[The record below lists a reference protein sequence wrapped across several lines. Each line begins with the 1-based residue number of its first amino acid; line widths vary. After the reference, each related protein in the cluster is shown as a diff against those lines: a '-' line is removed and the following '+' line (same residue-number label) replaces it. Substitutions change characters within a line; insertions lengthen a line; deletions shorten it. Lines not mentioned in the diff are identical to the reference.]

1 MISQRNLPTTEHE
14 LEAITAPDLLHRAIE
29 RWGDSFAVITSFQN
43 EGMVVLDM
51 AARINPN
58 LRVYTIDTGRLAPET
73 YDVIEAV
80 YGRYGIRVRT
90 FHPEAS
96 ELTGMITRFGPNL
109 FLESVAHRR
118 ACCEIR
124 KVRPLSAGLER
135 EGIEAYA
142 VGLRR
147 EQNDTRR
154 GTPKV
159 DASGTRIKLSP
170 LADWTQDQ
178 VKTYMRENDVPQH
191 PLYAKGYSSIGC
203 GPCTRATQAGEHE
216 RAGRWWW
223 EEGAASECGLHFTA
237 GGKVE
242 RTVDVLVREILS
254 P

>member
-1 MISQRNLPTTEHE
+1 MI
-14 LEAITAPDLLHRAIE
+14 
-29 RWGDSFAVITSFQN
+29 
-43 EGMVVLDM
+43 VLDM
-51 AARINPN
+51 AARIKPDV
-58 LRVYTIDTGRLAPET
+58 RVYTIDTGRLPPET
-73 YDVIEAV
+73 YDIIEAV

-96 ELTGMITRFGPNL
+96 ELTSMITRFGPNL

-118 ACCEIR
+118 ACCAIR
-124 KVRPLSAGLER
+124 KVRPLAVGLER
-135 EGIEAYA
+135 EGVHAYA

-147 EQNDTRR
+147 EQNETRR
-154 GTPKV
+154 DTPKLDTSDV
-159 DASGTRIKLSP
+159 RSKLSP
-170 LADWTQDQ
+170 LADWTREQ
-178 VKTYMRENDVPQH
+178 VDAYLRDNEVPVH
-191 PLYAKGYSSIGC
+191 PLYAKGYASIGC

-223 EEGAASECGLHFTA
+223 EEGAASECGLHFSA

>member
-1 MISQRNLPTTEHE
+1 MS
-14 LEAITAPDLLHRAIE
+14 APDLLRWAIDH
-29 RWGDSFAVITSFQN
+29 WGDKFAIVTSFQN
-43 EGMVVLDM
+43 EGMIVLDI
-51 AARINPN
+51 AAQIKPDI
-58 LRVYTIDTGRLAPET
+58 RVYTIDTGRLPPET
-73 YDVIEAV
+73 YDAIEAV

-90 FHPEAS
+90 FHPEAA
-96 ELTGMITRFGPNL
+96 ELASMMARFGPNL

-147 EQNDTRR
+147 EQNDTRKE
-154 GTPKV
+154 TLKV
-159 DASGTRIKLSP
+159 DASGPRVKLSP
-170 LADWTQDQ
+170 LADWTQEQ
-178 VKTYMRENDVPQH
+178 VRTYLRDHNVPVH

-223 EEGAASECGLHFTA
+223 EEGGSSECGLHFTA
-237 GGKVE
+237 TGKVE